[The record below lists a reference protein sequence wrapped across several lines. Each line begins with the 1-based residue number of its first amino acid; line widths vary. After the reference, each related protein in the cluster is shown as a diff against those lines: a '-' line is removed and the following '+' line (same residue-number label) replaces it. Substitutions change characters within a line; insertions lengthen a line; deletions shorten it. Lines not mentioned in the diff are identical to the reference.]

1 MTVPTNENRRR
12 SRLPIDAYEPELLR
26 SLLKEML
33 RIRAFEQ
40 KAEEMTL
47 AGKVAGGVHLAI
59 GQEAVA
65 AGVMAALRPHDYV
78 TGPHRGHHLLIAKG
92 LDLGGIMA
100 ELMGKATGVVG
111 GRGGSMHM
119 ADASKGML
127 GVNGIVGASIVI
139 ATGAALT
146 AKYTGRDQVAV
157 AFFGDGGANKGQF
170 HESLN
175 MASILDLPAIYVC
188 ENNQYAVET
197 SVAYSTAVEHIADR
211 AAAYRMPGVLADGL
225 DVLDV
230 YAAAKEARQ
239 RASEER
245 RPTLIEALTYR
256 FKGHSIGD
264 VENYRT
270 REEVRKWM
278 ESDPIAR
285 LKLEM
290 DEADL
295 LNDDEWSRL
304 TEEADAEVRAAVQF
318 ALDSAE
324 PDAATVMRHNYSP
337 EVNELCA
344 K

>member
-1 MTVPTNENRRR
+1 MSASVNG
-12 SRLPIDAYEPELLR
+12 SRERQRQPISEYKPELLHR
-26 SLLKEML
+26 LLREML
-33 RIRAFEQ
+33 RIRLFEQ

-47 AGKVAGGVHLAI
+47 AGKVVGGVHLAI

-65 AGVMAALRPHDYV
+65 AGVMAALKEEDYV

-92 LDLGGIMA
+92 LELSKLMA
-100 ELMGKATGVVG
+100 ELMGKATGTVG

-139 ATGAALT
+139 ATGAAFT
-146 AKYTGRDQVAV
+146 ARYLDRDQVAV

-197 SVAYSTAVEHIADR
+197 SVSYSTAVDHIAER
-211 AAAYRMPGVLADGL
+211 AASYRMPGVLVDGL
-225 DVLDV
+225 DALDV
-230 YAAAKEARQ
+230 YAAAKEARR
-239 RASEER
+239 RATEEK

-270 REEVRKWM
+270 REEVQRWM

-285 LKLEM
+285 LKHEM
-290 DEADL
+290 DEAGL
-295 LNDDEWSRL
+295 LTKEEWNRMAEA
-304 TEEADAEVRAAVQF
+304 TESEVQAAVKY
-318 ALDSAE
+318 ALDSPE
-324 PDAATVMRHNYSP
+324 PDPGTVMLHNDSR
-337 EVNELCA
+337 EVR
-344 K
+344 